1 MSIPTIL
8 STASAF
14 LAFLSLRN
22 IVRMQENHKAYKEL
36 VHKSLENSKQVNT
49 DMVELLKIIDN
60 SETSDEILRK
70 FAVYIDY
77 KN

>member
-14 LAFLSLRN
+14 LAILSLRN
-22 IVRMQENHKAYKEL
+22 VKRTYENHKAYKEL
-36 VHKSLENSKQVNT
+36 VHKALENAKQANT

-60 SETSDEILRK
+60 SETSDEILKK